1 MVCGTLLKVD
11 KARRW
16 WQMCCNFFIHKNTS
30 YSSSFFINFE
40 QILSYCCSVF
50 IVSLTKY
57 SIIVLFWVLVLNKS
71 TDILWCLIFVNLKQT
86 FIGRFDVL
94 TASYEQYHF
103 YIVIVFVVKFEV
115 AHIVLV
121 LELNLAY
128 FLANFSVSVIEKL

>member
-1 MVCGTLLKVD
+1 M
-11 KARRW
+11 
-16 WQMCCNFFIHKNTS
+16 
-30 YSSSFFINFE
+30 
-40 QILSYCCSVF
+40 
-50 IVSLTKY
+50 
-57 SIIVLFWVLVLNKS
+57 LVLNKS

-128 FLANFSVSVIEKL
+128 FLANFSV

>member
-1 MVCGTLLKVD
+1 M
-11 KARRW
+11 
-16 WQMCCNFFIHKNTS
+16 
-30 YSSSFFINFE
+30 
-40 QILSYCCSVF
+40 
-50 IVSLTKY
+50 
-57 SIIVLFWVLVLNKS
+57 LVLNKS

-103 YIVIVFVVKFEV
+103 YIVTVFVVKFEV

>member
-1 MVCGTLLKVD
+1 M
-11 KARRW
+11 
-16 WQMCCNFFIHKNTS
+16 
-30 YSSSFFINFE
+30 
-40 QILSYCCSVF
+40 
-50 IVSLTKY
+50 
-57 SIIVLFWVLVLNKS
+57 LVLNKC

-86 FIGRFDVL
+86 SIGRFDVL

-128 FLANFSVSVIEKL
+128 FLANFSV

>member
-1 MVCGTLLKVD
+1 M
-11 KARRW
+11 
-16 WQMCCNFFIHKNTS
+16 
-30 YSSSFFINFE
+30 
-40 QILSYCCSVF
+40 
-50 IVSLTKY
+50 
-57 SIIVLFWVLVLNKS
+57 LVLNKS